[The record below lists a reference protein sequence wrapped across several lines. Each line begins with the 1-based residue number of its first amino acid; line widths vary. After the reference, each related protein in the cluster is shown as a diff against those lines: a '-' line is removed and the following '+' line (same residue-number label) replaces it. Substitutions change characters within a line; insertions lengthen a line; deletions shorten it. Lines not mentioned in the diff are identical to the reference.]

1 MKSQLKIKFS
11 GLMILLC
18 LFSLVVKAQNTS
30 LPVGAI
36 PGSAD
41 VTAMGAATYN
51 IPIEVVPGTQGMQPN
66 LNIVYNSTVDAGLL
80 GVKWSLSGLSAITRA
95 GQTFYHDNNRTA
107 IQMNQNDRFCL
118 DGNRLLVREPYS
130 YGASQATYY
139 SEIEDYSRVV
149 PYGTLGTGPEYFK
162 VYADNGSVL
171 EYGNTT
177 NARQMV
183 GNTVLVWYLNRVTDI
198 NGNYMTYTYGQ
209 SGGEVWIERIDYTG
223 NDNANLTPYASVEF
237 EYESNNSSCNVRYV
251 ADYGFPQTKLL
262 KHIWIKYSGNTVKH
276 YTMNYEFGSSV
287 QLTSVTEYGADGTPL
302 NPTTVDW
309 QEENLSINVNTT
321 TPFTDNGKIV
331 SGDFDGDGFTDYIL
345 IHGNQTYGWKFYS
358 GNGDN
363 TFQFI
368 SSSSF
373 IDSLVRPLTY
383 SADIDGDGKDELI
396 VAENETNSTIKF
408 YAVDYLGTSYS
419 TRTLFIAP
427 YIYPELIIDNNGV
440 LFADF
445 DGDGKTDIAL
455 QYPKKMLV
463 YIYDGQQYV
472 EHSLANATTNID
484 ASTVLDYDGDGIAEL
499 YVTRNTTTSVYK
511 YSFTTNHM
519 ENVFNDGFPTKYH
532 HPYYGDF
539 NGDGITDVLVYSNHQ
554 WTMALGTGKGYYSW
568 PLMSISILNNTFAEP
583 TQHSK
588 PAFEPIIGDFNG
600 DGKDDIMQVVLNLN
614 TNRSNISVFFTKGF
628 SNNTYL
634 YESTMVNS
642 ALVNRDDRFCF
653 QIGNVNGDNKVD
665 VLFQHSIYFAPVS
678 IIINEGSYPNYV
690 STISD
695 GVGVQNRFHYSQLY
709 YLAYDFSTVLKRKMF
724 PYIPDT
730 LYQSN
735 GIGESLNKTSFHFTG
750 SLYSYR
756 RMSFYGFTGFSRH
769 DEVSGHTMDV
779 SYSLFGDK
787 DIIAPYRTIVFNQ
800 GLIKETLYAPQAV
813 SPIGKSSIVIYSP
826 KIVISNVL
834 DGIVDTISTQLDPLD
849 CRVASIVT
857 KKCSIQSHETITCE
871 QVSNTYTTVIGPC
884 GTRATELGSKT
895 TISTMRGSN
904 LSMTSTEQYSYTE
917 GRLHSKTVSDQLG
930 VVSTVYYYNAFGLP
944 TTQTVSADGCQP
956 RSQSYNYDAKGRFM
970 VSTTNSLS
978 HTSFKTF
985 DPASGNVLTET
996 DINGLVTN
1004 YAYDEFGRLTSVNH
1018 PDGTATQVTRGWY
1031 THTEIPNAKYYS
1043 FTSVSGQTFK
1053 TEQYYDLLGRNIC
1066 TRKNGYYTDTRYNAL
1081 GQVEKTSLPYMRG
1094 TSDAN
1099 KIWNTYNYDL
1109 YGRVVREQA
1118 PYTDLSYTYTG
1129 CSTTVTDNL
1138 RQVSTTKTTDAA
1150 GRIVLASDLGGQ
1162 IQYDYTYVT
1171 LDGHITLRTTATT
1184 NGHTTTTWSDSRGN
1198 RIRLQDPDAGI
1209 NTYEY
1214 NAYGEIVRQVDARGD
1229 TLKITYDNIGRIIQR
1244 QYIDSSGVTKNMQYY
1259 YDYQNNQNKGRG
1271 KLYLVRIDGVNTE
1284 RYYYD
1289 LFSRPAQ
1296 HVRYVDGTAYEESYA
1311 YNSYGQL
1318 ATLTYPD
1325 GFAVD
1330 YTYTGKGYIEE
1341 INCHDN
1347 NNNIFKAYSHNLF
1360 GQPTKCGYGNATATE
1375 YEYNAMGLLTRMF
1388 TGEKHYG
1395 LIPIPHDTLIPLL
1408 FPTDLDVADGLNELP
1423 DISELIEQP
1432 FTVDST
1438 IQNFRFSYD
1447 DMGRITQ
1454 IVQKNSQYETFQYD
1468 NLDRLISFTQG
1479 VQNGISQTFSTTYDA
1494 QGNILSNTLAGT
1506 YSYESDK
1513 PHAVTEVTISDN
1525 FPNAISPSDC
1535 FTEYNSFNQPSR
1547 IAEGDV
1553 EILLEYGA
1561 DNQRVKAVFKRNGV
1575 MVRTRYYISA
1585 NYEKEIDSRGAVFHY
1600 HYIYGETGLAAICVR
1615 RNNVDSMYY
1624 IHPDRLGSYTH
1635 ITNANKQVIRNLHF
1649 DPWGNVKADTNWTVF
1664 VEDAPGK
1671 LVFSS
1676 RFDRGFTGHEHYTD
1690 LKIINMN
1697 GRLYDPVIARF
1708 FSPDNFVQAPGFTQ
1722 SYNRYS
1728 YCLNNPLQYVDPSGE
1743 FAWIP
1748 IVVGAVFGMV
1758 QGAIIASQKAE
1769 TAGGWVGYI
1778 LGGGAIG
1785 ALSGFAGSAV
1795 ASMGTGI
1802 GLASM
1807 ASGAISGAGFGG
1819 LSSTGLDAS
1828 HVASSV
1834 FWGAFSGA
1842 ISGMVGGWTASAI
1855 GGTGGAF
1862 VGGAVSGA
1870 LGSWM
1875 HGGKGLNIL
1884 YSSIA
1889 GGIGS
1894 AGAYQLSSVLGWAT
1908 SGRCMEGL
1916 DISYRQYLTMQ
1927 ADYQR
1932 SMFWRKEY
1940 GGYLLSDGGVKR
1952 MPMSYRHKFTMD
1964 FSAKPDDAIAEYH
1977 IHWQKPGVMW
1987 CGSTDKAIKAQWL
2000 AENTDLGETAVC
2012 ENSFVTQ
2019 AKHSPLDWNTGGLP
2033 SFVISRN
2040 NMWYYD
2046 GSSNHTSIPFNPYL
2060 IRFFY
2065 FLGISW

>member
-51 IPIEVVPGTQGMQPN
+51 IPIEIVPGTQGVQPN
-66 LNIVYNSTVDAGLL
+66 LNIVYNSTVEVGLL
-80 GVKWSLSGLSAITRA
+80 GVKWSLSGISAITRT

-149 PYGTLGTGPEYFK
+149 PYGTLGAGPEYFK

-177 NARQMV
+177 NARQMA

-237 EYESNNSSCNVRYV
+237 EYESNNSSCNIRYI

-276 YTMNYEFGSSV
+276 YTMNYELGSSV
-287 QLTSVTEYGADGTPL
+287 QLTSVTEYGADETPL
-302 NPTTVDW
+302 NPTIVDW
-309 QEENLSINVNTT
+309 QEENVSIDVNTT
-321 TPFTDNGKIV
+321 TPFTDNGRIV
-331 SGDFDGDGFTDYIL
+331 SGDFNGDGFTDYIL
-345 IHGNQTYGWKFYS
+345 RHGHQTYGWKFYS

-363 TFQFI
+363 TFQFM
-368 SSSSF
+368 SSGSF
-373 IDSLVRPLTY
+373 INPQVRPLTY
-383 SADIDGDGKDELI
+383 SADINGDGKDELI
-396 VAENETNSTIKF
+396 IAEIETNSTIKF

-427 YIYPELIIDNNGV
+427 YIHPELIIENV

-445 DGDGKTDIAL
+445 DGNGKTDIAL

-472 EHSLANATTNID
+472 EHSIANATTNID
-484 ASTVLDYDGDGIAEL
+484 ASAVLDYDGDGIAEL
-499 YVTRNTTTSVYK
+499 YVTRDTITSVYK
-511 YSFTTNHM
+511 YSFTTNRM

-554 WTMALGTGKGYYSW
+554 WTMALGTGKGSYSW
-568 PLMSISILNNTFAEP
+568 PLMPISILNSSFANP

-588 PAFEPIIGDFNG
+588 PACEPIIGDFNG
-600 DGKDDIMQVVLNLN
+600 DGKDDIMQVVRNLN

-642 ALVNRDDRFCF
+642 ALVNSDNRPCF
-653 QIGNVNGDNKVD
+653 QIGNVNGDNKID

-695 GVGVQNRFHYSQLY
+695 GVGVQNKFHYSQLY
-709 YLAYDFSTVLKRKMF
+709 YLANDFSMIQKRKMF
-724 PYIPDT
+724 PYMPDT
-730 LYQSN
+730 LYQSS
-735 GIGESLNKTSFHFTG
+735 GIGESLNKISFNYTG
-750 SLYSYR
+750 PLFSYR
-756 RMSFYGFTGFSRH
+756 RMSFYGFTFFSRH
-769 DEVSGHTMDV
+769 DEVSGHTTAV
-779 SYSLFGDK
+779 EYSLFNDK
-787 DIIAPYRTIVFNQ
+787 DIIAPHRITLFNQ
-800 GLIKETLYAPQAV
+800 GLIKETIYAPQAV

-826 KIVISNVL
+826 QIVISNLL
-834 DGIVDTISTQLDPLD
+834 DEIVDTISSQIEPVE
-849 CRVASIVT
+849 CRVVSTAT

-884 GTRATELGSKT
+884 GTRATVLGSKT
-895 TISTMRGSN
+895 TTSTMRGSN
-904 LSMTSTEQYSYTE
+904 LSITSTEQYSYTE
-917 GRLHSKTVSDQLG
+917 GRLHSITVSDQLG
-930 VVSTVYYYNAFGLP
+930 TVSTVYNYNSFGLP

-1004 YAYDEFGRLTSVNH
+1004 YAYDEFGRLTSINY
-1018 PDGTATQVTRGWY
+1018 PDGTSTQVTRGWY

-1066 TRKNGYYTDTRYNAL
+1066 TRKNGYFTDTRYNDRGL
-1081 GQVEKTSLPYMRG
+1081 VEKTSLPYKRG

-1171 LDGHITLRTTATT
+1171 LDGQITLRTTATT

-1296 HVRYVDGTAYEESYA
+1296 HVRYVDGTAYAESYA

-1330 YTYTGKGYIEE
+1330 YTYTGKGFLNE
-1341 INCHDN
+1341 ITRHDN
-1347 NNNIFKAYSHNLF
+1347 RKQIFKAYNYNIF
-1360 GQPTKCGYGNATATE
+1360 GQPTKYGYGNATATE
-1375 YEYNAMGLLTRMF
+1375 YEYNTVGLLTRIK
-1388 TGEKHYG
+1388 TGNKNHN
-1395 LIPIPHDTLIPLL
+1395 PINP
-1408 FPTDLDVADGLNELP
+1408 DLPPIIGFEPISEIGSVNTNSVVLDLP
-1423 DISELIEQP
+1423 DESP

-1438 IQNFRFSYD
+1438 IQNFRYGYD
-1447 DMGRITQ
+1447 NVGRLIQRT
-1454 IVQKNSQYETFQYD
+1454 QKNSQYETFQYD
-1468 NLDRLISFTQG
+1468 NLDRLTSFTQG
-1479 VQNGISQTFSTTYDA
+1479 TLNGISQTFSTMYDA

-1506 YSYESDK
+1506 YSYGSDR
-1513 PHAVTEVTISDN
+1513 PHAVIEVTTN
-1525 FPNAISPSDC
+1525 EVFPNAISASDC
-1535 FTEYNSFNQPSR
+1535 YTEYNVFNQPSR

-1561 DNQRVKAVFKRNGV
+1561 DNQRVKAVFKRNGHV
-1575 MVRTRYYISA
+1575 VRTRYYISA
-1585 NYEKEIDSRGAVFHY
+1585 NYEKEIDSRGEVFHY
-1600 HYIYGETGLAAICVR
+1600 HYIYSATGLAAICVR
-1615 RNNVDSMYY
+1615 RNGVDSIYY
-1624 IHPDRLGSYTH
+1624 VHPDRLGSYTH
-1635 ITNANKQVIRNLHF
+1635 ITNANKQVIRSLHF

-1671 LVFSS
+1671 LVLSS
-1676 RFDRGFTGHEHYTD
+1676 RFDRGFTGHEHYAD

-1708 FSPDNFVQAPGFTQ
+1708 FSPDNFVQVPGFTQ

-1743 FAWIP
+1743 S
-1748 IVVGAVFGMV
+1748 IVLAMILGAAANVVFQSLAGNINGNSDLLCSFFVGGLAGL
-1758 QGAIIASQKAE
+1758 
-1769 TAGGWVGYI
+1769 AGGAAGGATAAAVGVGGF
-1778 LGGGAIG
+1778 LGGAASGAAAGAASCFITGTGNALIAGNDLATSLKCGLMGGAIG
-1785 ALSGFAGSAV
+1785 ALG
-1795 ASMGTGI
+1795 
-1802 GLASM
+1802 
-1807 ASGAISGAGFGG
+1807 GALMGG
-1819 LSSTGLDAS
+1819 LSRGILDAR
-1828 HVASSV
+1828 HGYN
-1834 FWGAFSGA
+1834 FWDGSFYEEYLTGEVVPNGDYAA
-1842 ISGMVGGWTASAI
+1842 IADYY
-1855 GGTGGAF
+1855 
-1862 VGGAVSGA
+1862 
-1870 LGSWM
+1870 
-1875 HGGKGLNIL
+1875 NN
-1884 YSSIA
+1884 SSIA
-1889 GGIGS
+1889 DQYDAALANRYKEMFGVERYDFKIKEITTRTTNFGVKNPRYGMDDKWQFVRLSDNKGVGGFVSGNS
-1894 AGAYQLSSVLGWAT
+1894 ATGTHIHISPYTMNRDDVVFRAVAGHELAHACHHYLASVLGYVWNPVYSDRAAYLYT
-1908 SGRCMEGL
+1908 FNVYTRYNYTARAMSTYYTANSMGRWGL
-1916 DISYRQYLTMQ
+1916 FPI
-1927 ADYQR
+1927 
-1932 SMFWRKEY
+1932 
-1940 GGYLLSDGGVKR
+1940 
-1952 MPMSYRHKFTMD
+1952 
-1964 FSAKPDDAIAEYH
+1964 
-1977 IHWQKPGVMW
+1977 
-1987 CGSTDKAIKAQWL
+1987 
-2000 AENTDLGETAVC
+2000 
-2012 ENSFVTQ
+2012 
-2019 AKHSPLDWNTGGLP
+2019 
-2033 SFVISRN
+2033 
-2040 NMWYYD
+2040 WY
-2046 GSSNHTSIPFNPYL
+2046 SIPFYYQILPY
-2060 IRFFY
+2060 
-2065 FLGISW
+2065 

>member
-1 MKSQLKIKFS
+1 MKSPLKIKFS

-51 IPIEVVPGTQGMQPN
+51 IPIEVVPGTQGVQPN

-130 YGASQATYY
+130 YGAPQATYY

-149 PYGTLGTGPEYFK
+149 PYGTLGAGPEYFK

-177 NARQMV
+177 NARQMAE
-183 GNTVLVWYLNRVTDI
+183 NTVLVWYLNRVTDI

-223 NDNANLTPYASVEF
+223 NDNANMTPYANVEF

-276 YTMNYEFGSSV
+276 YTMNYKFGSSV

-302 NPTTVDW
+302 NPTTMDW

-419 TRTLFIAP
+419 TRTLFTAP
-427 YIYPELIIDNNGV
+427 YTNTELIIKDV

-484 ASTVLDYDGDGIAEL
+484 ASAVLDYDGDGIAEL

-511 YSFTTNHM
+511 YSFTANHM

-539 NGDGITDVLVYSNHQ
+539 NGDGITDVLVYSTHQ

-568 PLMSISILNNTFAEP
+568 PLISISNLNSTFAENTP
-583 TQHSK
+583 HSK

-642 ALVNRDDRFCF
+642 ALVNSDKRSLF
-653 QIGNVNGDNKVD
+653 QTGNINGDNKVD
-665 VLFQHSIYFAPVS
+665 VLFQHSIYEEPVS
-678 IIINEGSYPNYV
+678 IVFNEGSYPNYV

-695 GVGVQNRFHYSQLY
+695 GIGVQNRFHYSQLY
-709 YLAYDFSTVLKRKMF
+709 YLANDFSTVLKRKMF
-724 PYIPDT
+724 PYVPDT
-730 LYQSN
+730 LYQSS

-750 SLYSYR
+750 PLFSYR
-756 RMSFYGFTGFSRH
+756 RMSFYGFIGFSRH
-769 DEVSGHTMDV
+769 NEVSGHTEDV

-787 DIIAPYRTIVFNQ
+787 DIIAPYRTTVFNQ

-857 KKCSIQSHETITCE
+857 KKCLIQSHETITCE
-871 QVSNTYTTVIGPC
+871 QVSNTYTTVTGSC

-895 TISTMRGSN
+895 TTSTMLGSN
-904 LSMTSTEQYSYTE
+904 LSMTTTEQYSYTE

-970 VSTTNSLS
+970 VSTVNSLG
-978 HTSFKTF
+978 HTTLKTYN
-985 DPASGNVLTET
+985 PASGNILTET
-996 DINGLVTN
+996 DVNGLVTN
-1004 YAYDEFGRLTSVNH
+1004 YTYDEFGRLTTVNY
-1018 PDGTATQVTRGWY
+1018 PDGTSTQVSRRWY
-1031 THTEIPNAKYYS
+1031 TNSEIPNAKYYS
-1043 FTSVSGQTFK
+1043 LTSISGQTFN

-1066 TRKNGYYTDTRYNAL
+1066 TRKNGYFTDTRYNDRGL
-1081 GQVEKTSLPYMRG
+1081 VEKTSLPYIRG

-1109 YGRVVREQA
+1109 YGRVVSEQA
-1118 PYTDLSYTYTG
+1118 PYTNLSYTYTG

-1138 RQVSTTKTTDAA
+1138 RQVSTTKTADAA
-1150 GRIVLASDLGGQ
+1150 GRIVLASDPGGQ

-1198 RIRLQDPDAGI
+1198 RIRLQDPDAGT

-1296 HVRYVDGTAYEESYA
+1296 HVRYVDDTAYAESYV

-1341 INCHDN
+1341 VNSHDN

-1375 YEYNAMGLLTRMF
+1375 YEYNATGLLTRMF

-1395 LIPIPHDTLIPLL
+1395 LIPTPHDTLIPLF

-1438 IQNFRFSYD
+1438 IQNFRYTYD
-1447 DMGRITQ
+1447 NMGRLTQ
-1454 IVQKNSQYETFQYD
+1454 RTQHNSQYETFQYD
-1468 NLDRLISFTQG
+1468 NMDRLTSFVQG
-1479 VQNGISQTFSTTYDA
+1479 NGINRPGTFTTTYDA

-1506 YSYESDK
+1506 YSYDSDK
-1513 PHAVTEVTISDN
+1513 PHAVTGVTPSNN
-1525 FPNAISPSDC
+1525 FPNAISSADC
-1535 FTEYNSFNQPSR
+1535 ITEYNVFNQPSR
-1547 IAEGDV
+1547 IAEDNT

-1561 DNQRVKAVFKRNGV
+1561 DGQRVKAVFKEDGHTLY
-1575 MVRTRYYISA
+1575 TRYYISA
-1585 NYEKEIDSRGAVFHY
+1585 NYEKEVDEAGLATHY
-1600 HYIYGETGLAAICVR
+1600 NYIYGATGLAAICVR
-1615 RNNVDSMYY
+1615 RNGVDSMFYV
-1624 IHPDRLGSYTH
+1624 HPDRLGSYTH
-1635 ITNANKQVIRNLHF
+1635 ITDSSRRIIRNLHF
-1649 DPWGNVKADTNWTVF
+1649 DPWGNVKNDADWKMFDTTTLSGNLAGTF
-1664 VEDAPGK
+1664 
-1671 LVFSS
+1671 
-1676 RFDRGFTGHEHYTD
+1676 RFERGFTGHEHYAD

-1708 FSPDNFVQAPGFTQ
+1708 FSPDNFVQAPDFTQ

-1728 YCLNNPLQYVDPSGE
+1728 YCLNNPLQYTDPSGE
-1743 FAWIP
+1743 N
-1748 IVVGAVFGMV
+1748 IVLAMILGAAANVVFQSLTGNINGNSDLLWSFFVGGLAGLAGGIAGEATAAAVGVGGFIGGAASGAAAGAV
-1758 QGAIIASQKAE
+1758 
-1769 TAGGWVGYI
+1769 GGFITGTGNALIGGNNFTTSLGY
-1778 LGGGAIG
+1778 GFMGGAIG
-1785 ALSGFAGSAV
+1785 ALG
-1795 ASMGTGI
+1795 
-1802 GLASM
+1802 
-1807 ASGAISGAGFGG
+1807 GALMGG
-1819 LSSTGLDAS
+1819 LSRGIMDARHGYNFWDGSFYEEYLTGKVVPNGDYAAIADYYNNCSIADQYDAALANRYKEIFG
-1828 HVASSV
+1828 VERCDFNIEEITTRTTNFGV
-1834 FWGAFSGA
+1834 KNPRY
-1842 ISGMVGGWTASAI
+1842 GMDDKWQFVRLSDNMGVGG
-1855 GGTGGAF
+1855 F
-1862 VGGAVSGA
+1862 VSG
-1870 LGSWM
+1870 
-1875 HGGKGLNIL
+1875 N
-1884 YSSIA
+1884 
-1889 GGIGS
+1889 S
-1894 AGAYQLSSVLGWAT
+1894 ATGT
-1908 SGRCMEGL
+1908 HIH
-1916 DISYRQYLTMQ
+1916 IS
-1927 ADYQR
+1927 
-1932 SMFWRKEY
+1932 
-1940 GGYLLSDGGVKR
+1940 
-1952 MPMSYRHKFTMD
+1952 PFTMNR
-1964 FSAKPDDAIAEYH
+1964 DDIVFRALAGHELAHAYH
-1977 IHWQKPGVMW
+1977 HYLASILGYAWDPVYSDQAAYLYTFNVYTRYNYTACAM
-1987 CGSTDKAIKAQWL
+1987 STF
-2000 AENTDLGETAVC
+2000 NTA
-2012 ENSFVTQ
+2012 NSMGR
-2019 AKHSPLDWNTGGLP
+2019 WGLYP
-2033 SFVISRN
+2033 I
-2040 NMWYYD
+2040 WY
-2046 GSSNHTSIPFNPYL
+2046 SIPFYYQILPY
-2060 IRFFY
+2060 
-2065 FLGISW
+2065 

>member
-51 IPIEVVPGTQGMQPN
+51 IPIEVVPGTQGVQPN

-149 PYGTLGTGPEYFK
+149 PYGTLGAGPEYFK

-276 YTMNYEFGSSV
+276 YTMNYEYGSSV
-287 QLTSVTEYGADGTPL
+287 QLTSLTEYGADGTPL

-368 SSSSF
+368 SSGSF
-373 IDSLVRPLTY
+373 INPQERPLTY
-383 SADIDGDGKDELI
+383 SADINGDGKDELI
-396 VAENETNSTIKF
+396 VAEIETNSTIKF

-427 YIYPELIIDNNGV
+427 NPNTELIV

-455 QYPKKMLV
+455 QYPQKMLV

-484 ASTVLDYDGDGIAEL
+484 ASAVIDYDGDGIAEL

-539 NGDGITDVLVYSNHQ
+539 NGDGITDVLVYSTHQ
-554 WTMALGTGKGYYSW
+554 WTMALGTGKGSYSW
-568 PLMSISILNNTFAEP
+568 PLMPISILNSSFANP

-588 PAFEPIIGDFNG
+588 PACEPIIGDFNG
-600 DGKDDIMQVVLNLN
+600 DGKDDIMQVVRNLN

-642 ALVNRDDRFCF
+642 ALVNSDNRPCF
-653 QIGNVNGDNKVD
+653 QIGNVNGDNKID

-695 GVGVQNRFHYSQLY
+695 GVGVQNKFHYSQLY
-709 YLAYDFSTVLKRKMF
+709 YLANDFPAVLKRKMF
-724 PYIPDT
+724 PYLPDT
-730 LYQSN
+730 LYQSS
-735 GIGESLNKTSFHFTG
+735 GIGESLNKISFNYTG
-750 SLYSYR
+750 PLFSYR
-756 RMSFYGFTGFSRH
+756 RMSFYGFTFFSRH
-769 DEVSGHTMDV
+769 DEVSGHTTAV
-779 SYSLFGDK
+779 EYSLFNDK
-787 DIIAPYRTIVFNQ
+787 DIIAPHRITVFNQ
-800 GLIKETLYAPQAV
+800 GLIKETIYAPQAV

-849 CRVASIVT
+849 CRVVSTAT

-871 QVSNTYTTVIGPC
+871 QVSNTYTTVTGPC

-895 TISTMRGSN
+895 TTSTMRGSN
-904 LSMTSTEQYSYTE
+904 LSMTSTEQYSYTG
-917 GRLHSKTVSDQLG
+917 GRLHSKTVSDQFG
-930 VVSTVYYYNAFGLP
+930 TVSTVYSYNAYGLP
-944 TTQTVSADGCQP
+944 TSQTVSADGCQP
-956 RSQSYNYDAKGRFM
+956 RSQSYNYDTKGRFM
-970 VSTTNSLS
+970 VSTTNSLG
-978 HTSFKTF
+978 HTSLKTF

-996 DINGLVTN
+996 DINDLVTN

-1018 PDGTATQVTRGWY
+1018 PDGTSTQVTRGWY

-1109 YGRVVREQA
+1109 YGRVVNEQA

-1198 RIRLQDPDAGI
+1198 RIRLQDPDAGT

-1296 HVRYVDGTAYEESYA
+1296 HVRYVDGTAYAESYA

-1330 YTYTGKGYIEE
+1330 YTYTGKGYLEE
-1341 INCHDN
+1341 ITRHDN
-1347 NNNIFKAYSHNLF
+1347 GKQIFKAYNYNIF

-1375 YEYNAMGLLTRMF
+1375 YEYNTVGLLTRIK
-1388 TGEKHYG
+1388 TGNKNYNPVNPERP
-1395 LIPIPHDTLIPLL
+1395 PIIGFEP
-1408 FPTDLDVADGLNELP
+1408 
-1423 DISELIEQP
+1423 ISEIGGVNINSVVLDLPEESP

-1438 IQNFRFSYD
+1438 IQNFRYSYD
-1447 DMGRITQ
+1447 NVGRLNQRT
-1454 IVQKNSQYETFQYD
+1454 QKNSQYETFLYD
-1468 NLDRLISFTQG
+1468 NLDRLTSFTQG
-1479 VQNGISQTFSTTYDA
+1479 TLNGVSQTFSTVYDA
-1494 QGNILSNTLAGT
+1494 QGNILNNTLAGT
-1506 YSYESDK
+1506 YTYGSDK
-1513 PHAVTEVTISDN
+1513 PHAVIEVTTDEA
-1525 FPNAISPSDC
+1525 FPNTISPADC

-1561 DNQRVKAVFKRNGV
+1561 DNQRVKAVFKRDSV
-1575 MVRTRYYISA
+1575 VERIRYYISA
-1585 NYEKEIDSRGAVFHY
+1585 NYEKEVDAAGVITHY
-1600 HYIYGETGLAAICVR
+1600 NYIYGASGLASICVR
-1615 RNNVDSMYY
+1615 CNGIDSMYY
-1624 IHPDRLGSYTH
+1624 VHPDRLGSYTH
-1635 ITNANKQVIRNLHF
+1635 VTNSGKQVIRALHF
-1649 DPWGNVKADTNWTVF
+1649 DPWGNVKSDADWTAF
-1664 VEDAPGK
+1664 DTTTLSGNLAGT
-1671 LVFSS
+1671 S
-1676 RFDRGFTGHEHYTD
+1676 RFDRGFTGHEHYAD

-1728 YCLNNPLQYVDPSGE
+1728 YCLNNPLQYTDPSGE
-1743 FAWIP
+1743 IAWFVPVI
-1748 IVVGAVFGMV
+1748 IGAV
-1758 QGAIIASQKAE
+1758 
-1769 TAGGWVGYI
+1769 
-1778 LGGGAIG
+1778 IG
-1785 ALSGFAGSAV
+1785 AY
-1795 ASMGTGI
+1795 
-1802 GLASM
+1802 
-1807 ASGAISGAGFGG
+1807 
-1819 LSSTGLDAS
+1819 
-1828 HVASSV
+1828 
-1834 FWGAFSGA
+1834 
-1842 ISGMVGGWTASAI
+1842 
-1855 GGTGGAF
+1855 TGGVIANNNYNPIKWDYSSGKTWGYMA
-1862 VGGAVSGA
+1862 GGAVVGGVSG
-1870 LGSWM
+1870 
-1875 HGGKGLNIL
+1875 
-1884 YSSIA
+1884 Y
-1889 GGIGS
+1889 
-1894 AGAYQLSSVLGWAT
+1894 LGWAVT
-1908 SGRCMEGL
+1908 SCGMPLANTAGIISSSFTNSVGTFIYTGGQTPVSICFGAGSYDITNNEWGWLWKRGNDWSENLGYAMGALANLSDLLIGFHPEKVDLVTRHAHRDSGHSAIVEEGTYTGYKDNPDVNGIISVGPKSTDEPNETWHWMRGTNHWSTYSAEDKIWRQTL
-1916 DISYRQYLTMQ
+1916 DVNLKTVRSYANWLNDREFANKLHYSVEVSSCVTHTSRALNL
-1927 ADYQR
+1927 
-1932 SMFWRKEY
+1932 SGVFNI
-1940 GGYLLSDGGVKR
+1940 GIHPYLLAAQMYLWGNGIR
-1952 MPMSYRHKFTMD
+1952 PWSY
-1964 FSAKPDDAIAEYH
+1964 I
-1977 IHWQKPGVMW
+1977 
-1987 CGSTDKAIKAQWL
+1987 
-2000 AENTDLGETAVC
+2000 
-2012 ENSFVTQ
+2012 
-2019 AKHSPLDWNTGGLP
+2019 
-2033 SFVISRN
+2033 
-2040 NMWYYD
+2040 
-2046 GSSNHTSIPFNPYL
+2046 
-2060 IRFFY
+2060 Y
-2065 FLGISW
+2065 FLNQQPQL